1 MIIKNTRHFKSIYL
15 GLGLFTFVVLS
26 LLAYTYYTS
35 NRMANIY
42 APLIQAI
49 EGIRYE
55 TTTAHMWVNEILSG
69 ESEHNMDEVIWLL
82 DEADWYAQAILHG
95 DKDNKV
101 EYLPVYDRKLR
112 QLIKDLRGELGT
124 MRKITEERYELDRP
138 SENEKKL
145 EQHYDDFFIAL
156 LGQAEDVGKQAHDFI
171 GKEIKL
177 YRSALMSLVI
187 ISIFLFILAGILI
200 HDHQNRLKKQS
211 HLLEEEIKERKQVE
225 KELLESGGKLKAL
238 ASEITFAEEN
248 ERRRIA
254 IDMHEHVI
262 QDLGVSNMKLVMLA
276 KKLSNHECLPL
287 VDEAHNLV
295 EQSIKDTRS
304 LVFDLSSPIL
314 YDLGLEAAIKWL
326 AEETAKKS
334 SFSCNVH
341 DDGKHKPLQ
350 KEMQVI
356 LYRAVH
362 ELLTN
367 IIKHS
372 KANEVNIF
380 IDRGKEYITI
390 SVQDDGIGFDI
401 PQNKSDY
408 VDTLHFG
415 LYGISERLDLMH
427 GTLEINSLPGEGT
440 KITLTAPLESEK
452 GD

>member
-1 MIIKNTRHFKSIYL
+1 MIIKNTRHYKSIYI
-15 GLGLFTFVVLS
+15 GLGVFTFVVLS

-35 NRMANIY
+35 NRMVNIY

-69 ESEHNMDEVIWLL
+69 KSEHNMDEVIWLL

-101 EYLPVYDRKLR
+101 EYLPVYDLKLR

-138 SENEKKL
+138 SKKEQKL
-145 EQHYDDFFIAL
+145 EEHYDEFFNSL
-156 LGQAEDVGKQAHDFI
+156 LGQAEDVGKQAHEFI
-171 GKEIKL
+171 SKEIEQ
-177 YRSALMSLVI
+177 YRSALISLVI

-211 HLLEEEIKERKQVE
+211 HLLEEEIIERKQIE
-225 KELLESGGKLKAL
+225 KELLESEEKLRAL

-254 IDMHEHVI
+254 VDMHEHVI
-262 QDLGVSNMKLVMLA
+262 QDLGVSNMKLVLLA
-276 KKLSNHECLPL
+276 KQLANHECLPL
-287 VDEAHNLV
+287 VDEAHSLV
-295 EQSIKDTRS
+295 EQSIKDSRS

-326 AEETAKKS
+326 AEKTANKS
-334 SFSCNVH
+334 SFSCHVH
-341 DDGKHKPLQ
+341 DDGKHKPLK
-350 KEMQVI
+350 KEIQVI

-367 IIKHS
+367 IIKHA
-372 KANEVNIF
+372 KANEVNIN
-380 IDRGKEYITI
+380 IDRRDEYITI
-390 SVQDDGIGFDI
+390 CIQDDGIGFDF
-401 PQNKSDY
+401 PQIKSNS

-415 LYGISERLDLMH
+415 LYGIRERLDLMH
-427 GTLEINSLPGEGT
+427 GSLEINSLPGEGSEV
-440 KITLTAPLESEK
+440 TLTAPLESEK
-452 GD
+452 ED